1 MNQRTVGKTT
11 IDRRAALRLGLGA
24 LCLFLPSASLA
35 ATNTGGKRS
44 ISLANLHTG
53 ENLKSTYWVN
63 GSYIP
68 EALAEIDRNL
78 RDFRT
83 GDVHPIDP
91 QLVDLL
97 YDLKLKMRS
106 KAPFEVISG
115 YRSPATNAQL
125 ASASGGVAR
134 KSFHLRGMA
143 IDIRLPDRNLRQLR
157 KAALA
162 LRRGGVGYYPK
173 PDFVHVD
180 VGPVRSW

>member
-1 MNQRTVGKTT
+1 MNQRTVGNAT

-24 LCLFLPSASLA
+24 LFLFLPSASMA
-35 ATNTGGKRS
+35 ATITGGKRS

-53 ENLKSTYWVN
+53 ENLKSTYWAN
-63 GSYIP
+63 GHYIP
-68 EALAEIDRNL
+68 EALAEIDQNL

-125 ASASGGVAR
+125 ASESRGVAR

-143 IDIRLPDRNLRQLR
+143 IDIRLPDRDLRQLR
-157 KAALA
+157 KAALS
-162 LRRGGVGYYPK
+162 LRRGGVGYYPR

-180 VGPVRSW
+180 VGPVRTW

>member
-1 MNQRTVGKTT
+1 MNQRTSSSS
-11 IDRRAALRLGLGA
+11 IDRRSALRLGLGA
-24 LCLFLPSASLA
+24 LSIFLPSTALA
-35 ATNTGGKRS
+35 AVNATGRRAV
-44 ISLANLHTG
+44 SLANLHTG
-53 ENLKSTYWVN
+53 EKLKSTYWAD
-63 GSYIP
+63 GEYIP
-68 EALAEIDRNL
+68 EALAEIDHNL

-91 QLVDLL
+91 RLLDLL
-97 YDLKLKMRS
+97 HDLRLRMRS

-125 ASASGGVAR
+125 ASESRGVAR

-143 IDIRLPDRNLRQLR
+143 IDIRLPDCDLRQLR
-157 KAALA
+157 KAALS

>member
-1 MNQRTVGKTT
+1 MNQRTVEKSN
-11 IDRRAALRLGLGA
+11 IDRRSALRFGLGA
-24 LCLFLPSASLA
+24 LCIFLPSVSQA
-35 ATNTGGKRS
+35 ATITGGKRS

-53 ENLKSTYWVN
+53 ENLRSTYWEN
-63 GSYIP
+63 GQYVP

-97 YDLKLKMRS
+97 HDLKLKMRS

-115 YRSPATNAQL
+115 YRSPATNAML
-125 ASASGGVAR
+125 ASESRGVAR

-143 IDIRLPDRNLRQLR
+143 IDIRLPDRDLRQLR
-157 KAALA
+157 KAALHM
-162 LRRGGVGYYPK
+162 RRGGVGYYPK
-173 PDFVHVD
+173 PGFVHVD
-180 VGPVRSW
+180 VGPVRTW

>member
-1 MNQRTVGKTT
+1 MNQRTAKKTI
-11 IDRRAALRLGLGA
+11 IDRRSALRLGLGA
-24 LCLFLPSASLA
+24 LCVFLPSNVMA
-35 ATNTGGKRS
+35 ATNAASKKT

-53 ENLKSTYWVN
+53 EELRTTYWAN
-63 GSYIP
+63 GAYVP

-91 QLVDLL
+91 QLIDLL
-97 YDLKLKMRS
+97 HDLRLLMRS

-125 ASASGGVAR
+125 ASESHGVAR

-143 IDIRLPDRNLRQLR
+143 IDIRLPDRGLRQLR
-157 KAALA
+157 KAALS
-162 LRRGGVGYYPK
+162 LRRGGVGYYPR

>member
-1 MNQRTVGKTT
+1 MNQRTHGKTT
-11 IDRRAALRLGLGA
+11 IDRRSALRLGLGA
-24 LCLFLPSASLA
+24 LCLFLPSAA
-35 ATNTGGKRS
+35 MATTTAISRRT

-53 ENLKSTYWVN
+53 EKLKTTYWAN
-63 GSYIP
+63 GEYLP
-68 EALAEIDRNL
+68 EALGAIDHHL

-91 QLVDLL
+91 RLVDLL
-97 YDLKLKMRS
+97 YDLRMQMRS
-106 KAPFEVISG
+106 KSPFEVISG

-125 ASASGGVAR
+125 ASDGRGVAR

-143 IDIRLPDRNLRQLR
+143 IDIRLSDRDLRQLR
-157 KAALA
+157 KAALNM
-162 LRRGGVGYYPK
+162 RRGGVGFYPK

>member
-1 MNQRTVGKTT
+1 
-11 IDRRAALRLGLGA
+11 
-24 LCLFLPSASLA
+24 LA
-35 ATNTGGKRS
+35 ATNTGGGRS

-53 ENLKSTYWVN
+53 ENLKSTYWES
-63 GSYIP
+63 GHYIP

-91 QLVDLL
+91 ELVDLL
-97 YDLKLKMRS
+97 HDLKLKMRS
-106 KAPFEVISG
+106 KTPFEVISG
-115 YRSPATNAQL
+115 YRSPKTNAQL
-125 ASASGGVAR
+125 ASESRSVAR

-143 IDIRLPDRNLRQLR
+143 IDIRLPDCDLRQLR
-157 KAALA
+157 KAALS